1 MSSYRILSSK
11 LAAGPAGSIVTATEL
26 HGCNIAALVAG
37 GHIAPAT
44 VAEPEPET
52 ETDPEETEE

>member
-11 LAAGPAGSIVTATEL
+11 LAAGPAGAVVTENQL

-44 VAEPEPET
+44 VSEPET
-52 ETDPEETEE
+52 ETEPEETEE